1 MYGRRIILTD
11 ETIVTRDNVVKILTD
26 ALFYHV
32 QNRGEIEYLWNYYR
46 GMHPIKDRVKE
57 YRPEIC
63 NKVSVNIPFE
73 VVNFDT
79 GYLMGEPVQYV
90 SRGGGEN
97 LSDDIDLLNGYMLT
111 EEMFTKNK
119 ELADWFFICG
129 TAYKMVLPD
138 PENDTDYS
146 PFEIDIPDPRNT
158 FVVYNSGFG
167 HKPVLGVRYVTDSKG
182 IIHYYC
188 YSKDRYFEINNGTS
202 IVDEQAHDL
211 TDIPIVEYP
220 LNKARLGA
228 FEIVLDLIDAIDL
241 CDSNRMDG
249 IEQFIQSLMLF
260 HNTDISSD
268 DFLALRDMGA
278 LKFKDID
285 PQMKAS
291 VQYLTSELSQNETQT
306 LVDHFYDMIRT
317 ICGIPNM
324 NRGNSSTADTGIA
337 VLYRDGYATAEVNA
351 KNAEAS
357 FKKSERR
364 LLRIIMKI
372 CKRLRGSGLKETDVD
387 IHFSRRN
394 FENTLAKSQVL
405 TTMLQNEK
413 IHPKLAFIH
422 SGMFVDPDLAYA
434 MSEEYMKEHEDA
446 VQPATIPGTYTGNP
460 DDPQEREQS
469 GNPDRAGADSDR

>member
-1 MYGRRIILTD
+1 MHGRRIIYTD
-11 ETIVTRDNVVKILTD
+11 ETIVTRDNVVRILTD
-26 ALFYHV
+26 ALFYHG
-32 QNRGEIEYLWNYYR
+32 QNRGEVQTLWNYYR
-46 GMHPIKDRVKE
+46 GIHPIKDRVKE
-57 YRPEIC
+57 IRPEIC

-90 SRGGGEN
+90 SRGGGEDV
-97 LSDDIDLLNGYMLT
+97 SEDIDLLNSYMMT

-129 TAYKMVLPD
+129 TSYKMVLPD
-138 PENDTDYS
+138 PANDTDYS

-167 HKPVLGVRYVTDSKG
+167 NKPIMGVRYVTDAKG
-182 IIHYYC
+182 VIHYYC
-188 YSKDRYFEINNGTS
+188 YTKDRYFEINNGSS
-202 IVDEQAHDL
+202 IVDEQTHDL
-211 TDIPIVEYP
+211 GDIPIVEYP

-228 FEIVLDLIDAIDL
+228 FEIVLDLVDAIDL

-249 IEQFIQSLMLF
+249 IEQFIQALMLF
-260 HNTDISSD
+260 HNVDISTE
-268 DFLALRDMGA
+268 DFHA
-278 LKFKDID
+278 LKAEGAIKYKDID
-285 PQMKAS
+285 PQMKAT
-291 VQYLTSELSQNETQT
+291 VQYLVSELSQNETQT
-306 LVDHFYDMIRT
+306 LVDHLYDMIRT

-357 FKKSERR
+357 FKRSERM
-364 LLRIIMKI
+364 LLRIIMRI
-372 CKRLRGSGLKETDVD
+372 CKRMRGASLKETDID

-405 TTMLQNEK
+405 TTMLQNPK
-413 IHPKLAFIH
+413 IHPKLAFKH
-422 SGMFVDPDLAYA
+422 CGMFVDPDLAYA
-434 MSEEYMKEHEDA
+434 MSEEYVKEHEDA
-446 VQPATIPGTYTGNP
+446 VQPATIPGTYTGNSA
-460 DDPQEREQS
+460 DPQAGEQGRS
-469 GNPDRAGADSDR
+469 PDRTGTDSDR